1 MNLKKFDEWPSDKA
15 TKRLIYLGFIVLMIN
30 FPFLVY
36 LTVLSHYPAIFIE
49 SQLSFSG
56 PLIRSHFREMT
67 SEQIQIYIISILLD
81 DVYDFCQITMFTGL
95 SLYIA
100 RKFDEDSAW
109 RRTGYKMVIIGLIGS
124 ISDMIENTFIIMMA
138 NDPQGFPD
146 SWAVAH
152 SCFATIKFITW
163 GIQAIWII
171 WADVKLFKSEIFSKK
186 HFLLVIGVVFAQHW
200 TTVGFGLLYILGVDI
215 AALVYG

>member
-1 MNLKKFDEWPSDKA
+1 MNLKKFDDWPSDKA
-15 TKRLIYLGFIVLMIN
+15 TKRLIYLGFIVLVIN

-36 LTVLSHYPAIFIE
+36 FTVLAHYPAIFIE

-56 PLIRSHFREMT
+56 ALIKSHFREMT
-67 SEQIQIYIISILLD
+67 AEQIQIYVLSILLD
-81 DVYDFCQITMFTGL
+81 YVFDLCQITMFTGL
-95 SLYIA
+95 SLYLA

-109 RRTGYKMVIIGLIGS
+109 RKTGYKMVIIGLIGS

-152 SCFATIKFITW
+152 SCFATIKFLLW

-200 TTVGFGLLYILGVDI
+200 PTVGFGLLYILGVDI